1 MSSPTEAPLTPRVS
15 VVMCT
20 VNRPD
25 LIGSAVAS
33 VLACDHDSFE
43 LIIVD
48 QSSTSATREVI
59 EALPHDPRVRYV
71 HTTRVGLSSA
81 YNIGISEA
89 RADLLAFTDDDCVAP
104 ANWLTA
110 IERAFHEVP
119 DADLLYGSV
128 LAAKMYKN
136 PGEYV
141 PALIMPERTR
151 ISKKDRP
158 FVVYGMGANFAARRR
173 LFSIAGGFDEI
184 LGGGGPLRSS
194 QDHDLSYRAYRA
206 GLVTL
211 LEPSVVVEHYGVRT
225 TEQWP
230 ALVRAYAIGDAAF
243 RLKHARCGD
252 GFALLRLFGGQFL
265 DLMVRAP
272 VRIVQRKPNATGYLR
287 GYLEGMWMSLS
298 FRVDRQQ
305 RVYLPKR
312 A

>member
-1 MSSPTEAPLTPRVS
+1 MNGATENSKTPRMS

-25 LIGSAVAS
+25 LIGQAVAS
-33 VLACDHDSFE
+33 VLACAHDSFE
-43 LIIVD
+43 LIVVD

-59 EALPHDPRVRYV
+59 EALPTDSRLRYL

-81 YNIGISEA
+81 YNIGIGAA
-89 RADLLAFTDDDCVAP
+89 RADVLAFTDDDCIAP
-104 ANWLTA
+104 ADWLTM
-110 IERAFHEVP
+110 IEQAFNEVP
-119 DADLLYGSV
+119 DADLLYGTV
-128 LAAKMYKN
+128 LAAEEYRN

-141 PALIMPERTR
+141 PALIMPARTR

-158 FVVYGMGANFAARRR
+158 FFVFGMGANFAARRR
-173 LFSIAGGFDEI
+173 LFSIAGEFDEI

-211 LEPSVVVEHYGVRT
+211 LEPSVVVEHFGVRT
-225 TEQWP
+225 TDQWP

-243 RLKHARCGD
+243 RLKHVRCGD
-252 GFALLRLFGGQFL
+252 GFALLRLFGVQLL
-265 DLMVRAP
+265 DLLVRAP
-272 VRIVQRKPNATGYLR
+272 VRIFQRKPNATGYLR
-287 GYLEGMWMSLS
+287 GFLEGAWMSMG
-298 FRVDRQQ
+298 FRVDRRQ